1 MNSELI
7 SAFGAFFAIMNPF
20 VNLPIFLAL
29 TSDFSVS
36 EQRKLAIRVALACL
50 LMSGVILIAGQ
61 QIISFF
67 GITIDQFRIA
77 GGIVLAHI
85 AWSMLNGKSIA
96 SHHGT
101 NDEKDHM
108 QELTQL
114 AFYPLAFPI
123 IVGPGTIASII
134 IYTGQ
139 SSVVLVGGVIAGIIL
154 LLTLVFYFAAFF
166 GKILSDTMRVI
177 MTRLMG
183 MILLAIAVEMVASG
197 ATAVFPGLS

>member
-50 LMSGVILIAGQ
+50 LMAGVILIAGQ

-67 GITIDQFRIA
+67 GITVDQFRIA

-85 AWSMLNGKSIA
+85 AWSMLNGQSIA

-101 NDEKDHM
+101 DDEKDHM

-139 SSVVLVGGVIAGIIL
+139 SGVFLVGGVLVGIIL
-154 LLTLVFYFAAFF
+154 LLALVFYFAAFF

-197 ATAVFPGLS
+197 ATEVFPGLS

>member
-85 AWSMLNGKSIA
+85 AWSMLNGESIA

-101 NDEKDHM
+101 DDEKDHM

-139 SSVVLVGGVIAGIIL
+139 SSVLLVGGVVAAIIL
-154 LLTLVFYFAAFF
+154 LLAVVFYFAAFF

-197 ATAVFPGLS
+197 AKAVFPGLS